1 MLKVI
6 PDYLKTKKMCKNGV
20 KKLPFVI
27 NYVPNQYKTQEICD
41 KVILENDRTLK
52 FVPDCNKK
60 KRQIVL
66 RLLTIMFMR

>member
-1 MLKVI
+1 MLKVV
-6 PDYLKTKKMCKNGV
+6 PDYHKTKKMCKNGV

-60 KRQIVL
+60 KDKL
-66 RLLTIMFMR
+66 Y